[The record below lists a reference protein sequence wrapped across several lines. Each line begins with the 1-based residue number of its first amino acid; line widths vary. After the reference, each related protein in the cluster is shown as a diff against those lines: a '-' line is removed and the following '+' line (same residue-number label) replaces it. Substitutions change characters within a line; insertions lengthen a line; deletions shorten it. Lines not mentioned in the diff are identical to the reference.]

1 MTQLHVHSH
10 PHPHPHPHPHRKRRA
25 AAALALA
32 ALAVLG
38 PFVPAANAHDQVAY
52 TAPAESEQLDT
63 APADVTM
70 QFTDE
75 VIAVGALML
84 VVDESGQ
91 DWVDG
96 PMAIDGA
103 TVVQPLKTGLPD
115 GTFDVRWRVVSAD
128 GHPISGTFR
137 FSVGDEPPA
146 EAPGAGSSTGEEAGE
161 DEEAGTHSES
171 EHPDARAEASAAETG
186 GLPLWGVG
194 LIGAGIGLAAFAVF
208 AVLRRKK
215 SRP

>member
-10 PHPHPHPHPHRKRRA
+10 PRPHPHRKRRA
-25 AAALALA
+25 AAAALALAVLA

-38 PFVPAANAHDQVAY
+38 PFVPAADAHDQVTY

-84 VVDESGQ
+84 VVDESGE

-146 EAPGAGSSTGEEAGE
+146 EAPGAGTSTGEEAGE
-161 DEEAGTHSES
+161 EAGTHSAS
-171 EHPDARAEASAAETG
+171 EHPDAHAEASAAETG
-186 GLPLWGVG
+186 ELPLWGVG
-194 LIGAGIGLAAFAVF
+194 LIGAGIGLAAFTAF

>member
-1 MTQLHVHSH
+1 MTHPRFH
-10 PHPHPHPHPHRKRRA
+10 PHSHRKRRTA

-38 PFVPAANAHDQVAY
+38 PFVPAANAHDQVTF
-52 TAPAESEQLDT
+52 TAPADAEQLDT

-75 VIAVGALML
+75 LIAVGALML
-84 VVDESGQ
+84 VVDESGE
-91 DWVDG
+91 DWADG
-96 PMAIDGA
+96 PMAIDRA

-137 FSVGDEPPA
+137 FSVGDEPP
-146 EAPGAGSSTGEEAGE
+146 GAGTSSGEEAGE
-161 DEEAGTHSES
+161 QAGTHSAS
-171 EHPDARAEASAAETG
+171 EHPDAHAEASAAETG

-194 LIGAGIGLAAFAVF
+194 LIGAGIGLAAFAAF
-208 AVLRRKK
+208 AALRRKK

>member
-1 MTQLHVHSH
+1 MTQSH
-10 PHPHPHPHPHRKRRA
+10 PRSPRKRRA
-25 AAALALA
+25 AAAAVALA
-32 ALAVLG
+32 ALVALAVLG
-38 PFVPAANAHDQVAY
+38 PVAPAANAHDQVAF
-52 TAPAESEQLDT
+52 TAPAAAEQLDT

-75 VIAVGALML
+75 LISVGALML
-84 VVDESGQ
+84 VVDESGE
-91 DWVDG
+91 DWADG
-96 PMAIDGA
+96 AMAIDGA

-137 FSVGDEPPA
+137 FSVGDEA
-146 EAPGAGSSTGEEAGE
+146 QAPGTSSGAGAGEETGK
-161 DEEAGTHSES
+161 HSAS
-171 EHPDARAEASAAETG
+171 EHPDAHAEDSAQHAETG

-194 LIGAGIGLAAFAVF
+194 LIGAGLGLAAFAIF
-208 AVLRRKK
+208 VLLRTRK

>member
-1 MTQLHVHSH
+1 MTH
-10 PHPHPHPHPHRKRRA
+10 PHPRPRTHPRRKRRAA

-32 ALAVLG
+32 ALAVLA
-38 PFVPAANAHDQVAY
+38 PFAPAANAHDQVTH
-52 TAPAESEQLDT
+52 TAPAEAEQLDT

-75 VIAVGALML
+75 LIAVGALML
-84 VVDESGQ
+84 VVDESGE
-91 DWVDG
+91 DWADG

-103 TVVQPLKTGLPD
+103 TAVQPLKTGLPD

-128 GHPISGTFR
+128 GHPISGTFP

-146 EAPGAGSSTGEEAGE
+146 EAPGAGTSSGAGTGEEGG
-161 DEEAGTHSES
+161 EEAGTHSAS
-171 EHPDARAEASAAETG
+171 EQPDAHAEASAPDAETG

-194 LIGAGIGLAAFAVF
+194 LIGAGIGLAVFAVF
-208 AVLRRKK
+208 AVLRTRK